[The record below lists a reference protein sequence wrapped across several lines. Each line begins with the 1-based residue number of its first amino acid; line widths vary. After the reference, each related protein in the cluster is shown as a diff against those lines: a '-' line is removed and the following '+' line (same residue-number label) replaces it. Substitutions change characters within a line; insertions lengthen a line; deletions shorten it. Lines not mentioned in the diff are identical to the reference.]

1 VRHEQFNQDGKPIDP
16 LARKKP
22 KVKPSS
28 ETESSA
34 QSSGDSDSD
43 SEEEKHD
50 EDVDDEEHLVT
61 NSYKVDLIAEQY
73 TNAGEELV
81 LHWGI
86 SKKTPCD
93 WNSPDDRYLPVDTIR
108 FRDGKACQTKF
119 QRDSKSPG
127 MRQIHINFWWKEQ
140 VEAAVKSMS
149 FVFFEQNKNAW
160 YNNNRQDFHIRFED
174 PAA

>member
-1 VRHEQFNQDGKPIDP
+1 MDP
-16 LARKKP
+16 LARKVPKP
-22 KVKPSS
+22 KGKQTS

-43 SEEEKHD
+43 SEEEEKHD
-50 EDVDDEEHLVT
+50 DDVDEDEHLVT

-81 LHWGI
+81 LHWGM
-86 SKKTPCD
+86 SKKNPCE
-93 WNSPDDRYLPVDTIR
+93 WNSPDDRYLPADSIR

-119 QRDSKSPG
+119 QRDPKSPG
-127 MRQIHINFWWKEQ
+127 MRQVHINFWWKEQ

-149 FVFFEQNKNAW
+149 FVFFE
-160 YNNNRQDFHIRFED
+160 
-174 PAA
+174 